1 MVVSAAAHFKEANT
15 AVDMLDVSVDRASM
29 DTLKDT
35 VVQNTAPAVEISP
48 LTSLMDTL
56 GGGQSQSTEAN
67 TDSQSQLRQQFTAAL
82 AGGPTMKPT
91 VHLNNSAVASNTV
104 ANRQEGQIKTVDANQ
119 KVAELRSEVQ
129 DITRKMGA
137 GQNGND
143 AAAGQGPA
151 QPSMMG
157 SLAGGLARDAVIT
170 GGLTAMGVPFA
181 AAAAASLAVSATG
194 RGFGGVANSGE
205 FGRDKV
211 TRSGRVLESGYSRSE
226 ASPSDAQSGPA
237 APQTA
242 ALWNKLAQG
251 PGFGS
256 DPRRGVDAG
265 TAELAGN
272 TLTGITALKLA
283 EDSPAMMAYKSQRL
297 DGETVGNIHQARI
310 AKGIVADE
318 QNVTQAQ
325 NIGIALPDN
334 RQTLPGMHV

>member
-1 MVVSAAAHFKEANT
+1 MVVSAAAHFKEANA
-15 AVDMLDVSVDRASM
+15 AVDMLDVSVDRTM
-29 DTLKDT
+29 ET
-35 VVQNTAPAVEISP
+35 VNNTVAQTAPAIEISP

-56 GGGQSQSTEAN
+56 GGGQSQSPEAS

-82 AGGPTMKPT
+82 AAAPTMKPT
-91 VHLNNSAVASNTV
+91 AHLSNAAPASNTV
-104 ANRQEGQIKTVDANQ
+104 ANRQEGQAKTVDANQ
-119 KVAELRSEVQ
+119 KVAELKSEVQ

-157 SLAGGLARDAVIT
+157 ALAGGLARDAVIT
-170 GGLTAMGVPFA
+170 GGLTAMGMPFA
-181 AAAAASLAVSATG
+181 AAAAGAASLAVAVTG
-194 RGFGGVANSGE
+194 RGTFGVANSGE

-211 TRSGRVLESGYSRSE
+211 TRSGRVLESGYSRNE
-226 ASPSDAQSGPA
+226 PSPSDAQSGPA

-242 ALWNKLAQG
+242 ALWNKLSQG

-256 DPRRGVDAG
+256 DPRRSVDAG

-272 TLTGITALKLA
+272 TLTGITALKIA
-283 EDSPAMMAYKSQRL
+283 ENSPAMMAYKSQRL